1 MTEDDWRL
9 SLGEQEW
16 MYGAKLERRVF
27 TQPTPDWDHEHCA
40 LCNEKFMEA
49 PYEALHEGYVYGD
62 NRTKPMPPLYERV
75 AQHPEAPDGF
85 RSSVSAPT
93 REAWICETC
102 FVDFRERFAWT
113 AVASQS

>member
-27 TQPTPDWDHEHCA
+27 TPPTPDWDHEHCA

-49 PYEALHEGYVYGD
+49 PYEALHEGYD
-62 NRTKPMPPLYERV
+62 ERV